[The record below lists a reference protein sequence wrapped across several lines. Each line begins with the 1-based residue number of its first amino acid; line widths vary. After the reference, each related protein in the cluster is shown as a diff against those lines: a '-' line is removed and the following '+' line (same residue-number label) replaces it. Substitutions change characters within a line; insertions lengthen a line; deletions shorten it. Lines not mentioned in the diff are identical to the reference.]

1 MSLCKEDAALALVY
15 EGRYGSLMIDWSS
28 CSAVERDREKVSG
41 SWVFRNTRVPVIALF
56 ENLEGG
62 ASLDDFLLWFPGVM
76 REQAEAV
83 LEYTI
88 QSLKADRQAA

>member
-1 MSLCKEDAALALVY
+1 
-15 EGRYGSLMIDWSS
+15 MIDWSS
-28 CSAVERDREKVSG
+28 CSAVEQDLEKVSG

-76 REQAEAV
+76 TEQV
-83 LEYTI
+83 SSNTPF
-88 QSLKADRQAA
+88 RV

>member
-1 MSLCKEDAALALVY
+1 
-15 EGRYGSLMIDWSS
+15 MIDWSA
-28 CSAVERDREKVSG
+28 CSAVERDPEKVSG

-62 ASLDDFLLWFPGVM
+62 ASIEDFLLWFPGVTKA
-76 REQAEAV
+76 QVEAV

-88 QSLKADRQAA
+88 QSLESDPQAA

>member
-1 MSLCKEDAALALVY
+1 
-15 EGRYGSLMIDWSS
+15 MIDWSS

-88 QSLKADRQAA
+88 QSLKTGGVAMKIDQGTPFPYVTISRIT